1 MKITKGILLLIATA
15 VFFAMQAWSQT
26 TVINENIQSW
36 TARGSYGTYTQTI
49 SAGTVNMVQC
59 IVQPSASASGTG
71 SVGLVQLRG
80 TSGILALPQVSSV
93 SVAEF
98 RIAAGGAGRSVKLQE
113 YNGSTWV
120 DVTTFSGIGTT
131 GATYTHALN

>member
-71 SVGLVQLRG
+71 SVGRVQLQG
-80 TSGILALPQVSSV
+80 TNGILALPQVSSV

-98 RIAAGGAGRSVKLQE
+98 RIAAGGASRTVKLQQ

-131 GATYTHALN
+131 GATYTHTL